1 MRDIFSDILRRREG
15 GSREAVLA
23 ADRLTYDGL
32 LEAVEIASQTLVQSG
47 VGTLATVGLALPQSR
62 ANIVAI
68 LAIRRVGAVV
78 VPVNYRAPSTER
90 DYILS
95 NAAVRHFIGP
105 ANLPTGSTL
114 LQPVDTIDGAALYET
129 SVRDDASL
137 RDGDAVII
145 HTSGSTARPKGVVL
159 TTEGLSANV
168 AAVAKSLELTQVDRC
183 VLLTPPS
190 FAYAFSQILTHLWVG
205 GSLLPWP
212 HGTIDI
218 ASLLRGIE
226 QNGITGLQANPTI
239 FELILTKSP
248 EEWPNVSSV
257 RYVMSGGQPLYS
269 KLVREL
275 QRRFPKARVAIMY
288 GLTENG
294 PRASFGWLPAP
305 VPERCLPWP
314 VGRAV
319 LGTQIR
325 IKKPDGRHADVG
337 ETGEIE
343 VAGQSLMRT
352 YLNQSSEADDRLER
366 GWFKTR
372 DTGFFDENGDLNIVG
387 RLDNIFS
394 VGHEKVSPEEIEDT
408 LSQLP
413 SIEQVA
419 VSSVSHELL
428 GAVPV
433 VLYVSQIDIE
443 ADIRAACSRSLSR
456 AKFPR
461 HVVRV
466 PDLPR
471 TPYGKLDR
479 RALQDFARRE
489 VAKMQGR

>member
-1 MRDIFSDILRRREG
+1 MRDIFSDILLRRDG
-15 GSREAVLA
+15 GAREAVLA
-23 ADRLTYDGL
+23 ADRLTYEDL
-32 LEAVEIASQTLVQSG
+32 PDAVEAASEKLVKSG
-47 VGTLATVGLALPQSR
+47 VGARSTVGLALPQSR

-78 VPVNYRAPSTER
+78 VPVNHRAPPTER

-95 NAAVRHFIGP
+95 NAAARHVIAP
-105 ANLPTGSTL
+105 VNLPAGSTL
-114 LQPVDTIDGAALYET
+114 LQPVDAIDGAVLYET
-129 SVRDDASL
+129 SVRDGASL

-159 TTEGLSANV
+159 TTDGLSANV
-168 AAVAKSLELTQVDRC
+168 AAVAESLELTQVDSC

-248 EEWPNVSSV
+248 EEWPDVSSV

-269 KLVREL
+269 KLVQEL
-275 QRRFPKARVAIMY
+275 QRRFPRARVASMY

-294 PRASFGWLPAP
+294 PRVSFGWLPKP
-305 VPERCLPWP
+305 VTERSSPWP
-314 VGRAV
+314 VGSAV

-325 IKKPDGRHADVG
+325 IKKPDGEDANVG
-337 ETGEIE
+337 EIGEIQ
-343 VAGQSLMRT
+343 VSGASLMRT
-352 YLNQSSEADDRLER
+352 YLNQSNETDHRLER
-366 GWFKTR
+366 GWLKTR
-372 DTGFFDENGDLNIVG
+372 DTGFFDEAGALNISG

-394 VGHEKVSPEEIEDT
+394 VGHEKVSPEEIEDV

-413 SIEQVA
+413 GIEQVA

-433 VLYVSQIDIE
+433 ILYVSQIGIE
-443 ADIRAACSRSLSR
+443 AEIRAACSRSLSR

-461 HVVRV
+461 YVMRV
-466 PDLPR
+466 ADLPR

-479 RALQDFARRE
+479 RALQDFARSE
-489 VAKMQGR
+489 VAKMRGS